1 MKLLKT
7 TVSGS
12 FAFLVYLNLNIYR
25 QSWQNRLF
33 SLELFA
39 VSLINYKDRITSGAK
54 KTLEIWWFIVST
66 SNILVV
72 LVCEISLSS
81 PKLFDME
88 NKLC

>member
-54 KTLEIWWFIVST
+54 KTLEIWWFMVST